1 MDSKNMQELALI
13 KSKQALALAEGE
25 KDVNEVLDAF
35 YRGKATDNADN
46 MDVVEI
52 NAWLGLEG

>member
-1 MDSKNMQELALI
+1 MDSKNMKELALI

-25 KDVNEVLDAF
+25 KDVNKVLDAF
-35 YRGKATDNADN
+35 YRGKVTDNADN

-52 NAWLGLEG
+52 NAWMEMR